1 MKHLLFEKLLAN
13 VAYAF
18 LLLFEPGLAFSEA
31 FVVPVLWEKPV
42 VPKFGLAQ
50 SRAHGFGFGPQVFGR
65 RCF

>member
-31 FVVPVLWEKPV
+31 FVVPVL
-42 VPKFGLAQ
+42 
-50 SRAHGFGFGPQVFGR
+50 
-65 RCF
+65 